1 MASKKHFVMTDYTDD
16 MSDTLEQDLNDSY
29 EPVKKSWRGMLRDR
43 WNQFRGKDR
52 RSGTPD
58 SADSYDANFDA
69 LSGWEMSENAASDKK
84 LVLDQIGSNGKSLES
99 LGEDDGR
106 IGQNP
111 GAMRSI
117 TNHKGS
123 QWQAFLFAAFQ
134 SRQDVVEA
142 QLQECDERCED
153 AHTDRDNKTSYRDS
167 ILKRYR
173 FDHRKYNLSSGI
185 VYLILAVVL
194 VIADFPLSF
203 EVTHKG
209 FGISSEHKF
218 WGIIQHNHLL
228 AIGIVLIT
236 LYIKIFYDE
245 YFGDPLAKTVARFKR
260 ENLHGLED
268 FDDANDITEV
278 KRNWKIRFSVKLL
291 VLLLLIAT
299 IVVLGM
305 FRQEIIQEGGDTEE
319 NNTPASLSFIL
330 ISILIPVISGICASM
345 GVRRMSNW
353 RELRRVKRQAKKSMK
368 IYTHFIKERSLIRSK
383 KKVLENYL
391 KWCNPQGEF
400 QKNCAEYFFACY
412 LHGYHRGARDQ
423 MPDDLYD
430 FAHKMR
436 GKIVGTQ
443 AGQVF
448 TNMVFNGA

>member
-1 MASKKHFVMTDYTDD
+1 MTDYTDD